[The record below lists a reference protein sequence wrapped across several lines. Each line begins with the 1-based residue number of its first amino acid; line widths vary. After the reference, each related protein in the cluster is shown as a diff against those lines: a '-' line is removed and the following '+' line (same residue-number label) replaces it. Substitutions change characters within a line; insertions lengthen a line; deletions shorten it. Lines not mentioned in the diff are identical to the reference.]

1 MIYFDSQTIPD
12 IITGSPFRMVPMFFA
27 CFSILYLSSSLLSST
42 QDIPG
47 SLYTFPDLAL
57 KSVIFFSKS
66 WCLLINSMQ
75 KPSSW
80 KQVCPTAI
88 GVSLLPGLFCS
99 RTRQRFV
106 SANDS
111 DTYNFNPNPQVSPF
125 LPPSTFVYSSSTVRA
140 LAPNTFTYLLNPT
153 TYVKQLQNY
162 STTHCKKHRTTNL
175 IRSQSLFEILF
186 SFLLH

>member
-12 IITGSPFRMVPMFFA
+12 IIIGSPFRMVPMFFA

-42 QDIPG
+42 QDVPG

-66 WCLLINSMQ
+66 WCLLINSLQ

-80 KQVCPTAI
+80 KQVCPTTAI

-111 DTYNFNPNPQVSPF
+111 DTYNFNPNPQVSPLSSPF
-125 LPPSTFVYSSSTVRA
+125 HICIFFFYSKSPGSQHI
-140 LAPNTFTYLLNPT
+140 YL
-153 TYVKQLQNY
+153 
-162 STTHCKKHRTTNL
+162 
-175 IRSQSLFEILF
+175 FA
-186 SFLLH
+186 